1 MPLYKQDS
9 TSDLLKNRTPTKSM
23 RKTGPHVKIREKSK
37 KQQHLSNHTTKF
49 SYIASTDCFTHLDS
63 SPGFEM
69 NGHLLQNTG
78 NFHAI
83 IGPVFRVQA
92 LLSWKSFFYLFLDL
106 QSCSSQNQN
115 IRVLQ
120 LFSFNFFFTPMKCSE
135 IARSFLYRMAAFEV
149 QALVESVKVCLRV

>member
-69 NGHLLQNTG
+69 NGQLLQNTG

-92 LLSWKSFFYLFLDL
+92 LLSGKSFFICFRPSILLFPK
-106 QSCSSQNQN
+106 SKH
-115 IRVLQ
+115 RVLQ